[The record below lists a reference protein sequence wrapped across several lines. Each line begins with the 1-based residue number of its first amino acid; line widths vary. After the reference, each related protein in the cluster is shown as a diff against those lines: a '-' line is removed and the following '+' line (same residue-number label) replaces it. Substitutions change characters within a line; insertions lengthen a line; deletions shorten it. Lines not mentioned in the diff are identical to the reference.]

1 MISRSNR
8 HRFHDK
14 QVRECQYFHLY
25 HIMEN
30 IQNET
35 VGSIV
40 ARNWKT
46 SSVFEK
52 HNIDFCCNGAISLSD
67 ACAKIG
73 LDIELMSLEILVSM
87 QTIEDSEKNY
97 DGWELDLLAEYI
109 ETKHHKYA
117 VEKMP
122 QILANL
128 NKICLVHGANH
139 PELLEIRDLFRD
151 MAHELTVHMKKE
163 EFMIFPVIK
172 KMVWAGNRRQNIPS
186 QTYGSIQNPIAAMM
200 QDHENEGD
208 RMRKIAA
215 LSDNYTPGPEACTT
229 YKASFF
235 MLEEFEGDLHKHIHL
250 ENNILF
256 PKAIQLEKE
265 LQAAD

>member
-1 MISRSNR
+1 M
-8 HRFHDK
+8 
-14 QVRECQYFHLY
+14 QVQERRYFHLY

-30 IQNET
+30 LQNET

-46 SSVFEK
+46 SSVFQK
-52 HNIDFCCNGAISLSD
+52 HNIDFCCNGAISLSE
-67 ACAKIG
+67 ACVKNGVDIG
-73 LDIELMSLEILVSM
+73 ILSQEILRSM
-87 QTIEDSEKNY
+87 QTTADPQK
-97 DGWELDLLAEYI
+97 DFDVWELDLLAEYI
-109 ETKHHKYA
+109 EAKHHKYTA
-117 VEKMP
+117 EKMP

-128 NKICLVHGANH
+128 NKICLVHGTNH

-151 MAHELTVHMKKE
+151 IAHELTVHMKKE

-172 KMVWAGNRRQNIPS
+172 KMIWAGNQQQNIPS
-186 QTYGSIQNPIAAMM
+186 QTYGSIQNPIAVMM
-200 QDHENEGD
+200 QDHENEGE

-215 LSDNYTPGPEACTT
+215 LSGNYRPAHDACTT

-235 MLEEFEGDLHKHIHL
+235 MLKEFESDLHKHIHL

-256 PKAIQLEKE
+256 PKAVQLEKE
-265 LQAAD
+265 MQAAY